1 MLWAVAGFYERWMPD
16 PPQSRWAV
24 AVFTF
29 ASGLG
34 WLLPGSD
41 EGFLMRQQSADLWMP
56 EAVPFYAILVNPHFC
71 ISLAVMAHIATTVLG
86 DTTGTVRRRDW
97 LAVPAMLLL
106 AFIHPFDTVTLGVL
120 LIVTWLVLVLSRGA
134 RGSIPLRVALL
145 TAPLP
150 VLAYQAWVF
159 QTHPTLAGWRKQNLA
174 PSPDIWWYLTA
185 YAPLMVMACLALLR
199 PDSRRRL
206 PRLVGVWLLLGL
218 PLAYFPV
225 EFQRRLIMGWT
236 IPLAGA
242 TAVGIHGILRVRG
255 ARTPSLR
262 CWAPVAIALLL
273 APTNLLLILR
283 TVVNARA
290 GSSDLYLRREEVEA
304 CEWLRANVSPGATVL
319 TSPRLGLFVPALSGN
334 RVLVGHW
341 AASPDFFHL
350 CGVANEFLSPNAT
363 PGYRSQVIRGYG
375 VRWVLS
381 DRGELTDASHIPLR
395 SVFRRGDV
403 VLYKAG

>member
-1 MLWAVAGFYERWMPD
+1 
-16 PPQSRWAV
+16 
-24 AVFTF
+24 
-29 ASGLG
+29 
-34 WLLPGSD
+34 
-41 EGFLMRQQSADLWMP
+41 
-56 EAVPFYAILVNPHFC
+56 
-71 ISLAVMAHIATTVLG
+71 
-86 DTTGTVRRRDW
+86 
-97 LAVPAMLLL
+97 
-106 AFIHPFDTVTLGVL
+106 
-120 LIVTWLVLVLSRGA
+120 
-134 RGSIPLRVALL
+134 
-145 TAPLP
+145 
-150 VLAYQAWVF
+150 
-159 QTHPTLAGWRKQNLA
+159 
-174 PSPDIWWYLTA
+174 
-185 YAPLMVMACLALLR
+185 
-199 PDSRRRL
+199 
-206 PRLVGVWLLLGL
+206 LGL